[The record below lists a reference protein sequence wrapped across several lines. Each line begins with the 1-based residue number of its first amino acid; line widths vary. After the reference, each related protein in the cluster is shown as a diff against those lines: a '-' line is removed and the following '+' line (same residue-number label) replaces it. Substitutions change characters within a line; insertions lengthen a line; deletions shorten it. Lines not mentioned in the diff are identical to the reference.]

1 METKKNNGSDGLKSN
16 LEDAI
21 RRTVLIIDDDEIVR
35 KQLEVE
41 LRRAY
46 FTPVSVASGNDALAM
61 IASMK
66 VEIILLDVKL
76 PDMDGIDLLEKIK
89 AQNPSCEAIVIT
101 GYGGEEIA
109 IRALRKGAID
119 YIEKPLNLNELSAA
133 LGRAQEK
140 LAQAQ
145 ELAYKNT
152 ILITDDEEV
161 VVLRLKRF
169 LEKEGFLVFG
179 STSAKEGLE
188 IIAQNKIDVLITD
201 INMQG
206 MDGFELLQ
214 KAKSLYPDIEGIV
227 VTGDKTG
234 ELAIKALRAG
244 AVDYI
249 NKPVDLD
256 ELLFSVKKAIEN
268 IHLNRNKLYRSR
280 ELKITSE
287 IITKMNEELERRIE
301 ERSRELN
308 KTQTQLFQTSK
319 LATLGE
325 MAAGLAHE
333 INQPLNGIA
342 LIATNI
348 RKLSERDLL
357 TADNLKNSLD
367 ETDGL
372 VKRMKRIIE
381 HIRTFARQDA
391 LKFEEVEIPKTI
403 DSALNL
409 LGEQLRL
416 HEIEVVVRIEEN
428 LPTIQGEPYQL
439 EQVWINLI
447 SNARDALDDKGN
459 KVSTGE
465 LKLEGYAKKLE
476 ITAAYEKELQMVSI
490 CFNDNGIGVKEEHKK
505 KVFEPFFTTKEVGK
519 STGLGLSISYGII
532 ENHKGKIEFESV
544 HGEGTK
550 VKVSLP
556 KGEQ

>member
-1 METKKNNGSDGLKSN
+1 MEIDQKNNPITNNNN
-16 LEDAI
+16 LADASK
-21 RRTVLIIDDDEIVR
+21 RTVLIVDDDEVVR
-35 KQLEVE
+35 KQLEIE

-46 FTPVSVASGNDALAM
+46 FTPISAASGADALTVVS
-61 IASMK
+61 SMK
-66 VEIILLDVKL
+66 VDITLLDVKL

-89 AQNPSCEAIVIT
+89 AQDPACQAIVIT

-119 YIEKPLNLNELSAA
+119 YIEKPINLDELSAA

-140 LAQAQ
+140 LAESQ

-152 ILITDDEEV
+152 ILVTDDEEV
-161 VVLRLKRF
+161 VVLRLKSF
-169 LEKEGFLVFG
+169 LEKEGFLAFAAI
-179 STSAKEGLE
+179 SAKEGLE
-188 IIAQNKIDVLITD
+188 IIAQHKIDVLITD
-201 INMQG
+201 IKMQE
-206 MDGFELLQ
+206 MDGLELLQ
-214 KAKSLYPDIEGIV
+214 KAKNLYPDIEGIV
-227 VTGDKTG
+227 VTGDRTG

-244 AVDYI
+244 AADYI

-256 ELLFSVKKAIEN
+256 ELLFSVKKAIES

-280 ELKITSE
+280 ELKISSE

-301 ERSRELN
+301 ERSKELN
-308 KTQTQLFQTSK
+308 RTQTQLFQTSK

-333 INQPLNGIA
+333 INQPLNGIS

-348 RKLSERDLL
+348 RKLSERSLL
-357 TADNLKNSLD
+357 NTDNLKSALD

-391 LKFEEVEIPKTI
+391 LKFEEVEISNTI
-403 DSALNL
+403 DSAMNL

-416 HEIEVVVRIEEN
+416 HEIEVVVGIEEN
-428 LPTIQGEPYQL
+428 LPKIQGEPYQL

-447 SNARDALDDKGN
+447 SNARDALDDLGN
-459 KVSTGE
+459 KVASGE
-465 LKLEGYAKKLE
+465 VKLAGYAKKLK
-476 ITAAYEKELQMVSI
+476 ISAAHESDSQMVRI
-490 CFNDNGIGVKEEHKK
+490 CFNDNGIGVKEEHIK

-532 ENHKGKIEFESV
+532 ENHKGRIEFESTPL
-544 HGEGTK
+544 EGST
-550 VKVSLP
+550 VKVYLP
-556 KGEQ
+556 QGGL